1 MVLFNTDYHKLWVLC
16 YYYSQKVRD
25 CSYLTTQSLP
35 LCTIDPYK
43 IYGLEVVEAYDF
55 SYNYKLIEMNN
66 LDRSNEVKMVVVCIT
81 THSSSHHLINFHKH

>member
-1 MVLFNTDYHKLWVLC
+1 MCYIICVSILHNIVLIWFYLTQITINCGHFC

-55 SYNYKLIEMNN
+55 SYNYVIIKMNN
-66 LDRSNEVKMVVVCIT
+66 LDSSNEVKIVVV
-81 THSSSHHLINFHKH
+81 